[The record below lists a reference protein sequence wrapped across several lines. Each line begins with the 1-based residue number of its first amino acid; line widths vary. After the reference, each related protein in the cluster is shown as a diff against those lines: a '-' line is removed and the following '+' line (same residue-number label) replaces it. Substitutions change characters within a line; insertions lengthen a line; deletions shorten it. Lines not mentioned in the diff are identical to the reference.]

1 MHPTIKTTILL
12 ALLIPISILK
22 ITAQQTEYSQIK
34 AEAEKLYAS
43 GSYARPHELYK
54 SVDKTGLSTADAR
67 WVDFR
72 VADTMWRSQ
81 NATQTAD
88 STKFDEAQKQL
99 EELIRVADQE
109 TADKE
114 SYRDVIW
121 SEAHESLG
129 DLFWTRRSQPNWGGA
144 WPHYQQALDWWAGQR
159 NLDQARERYLKIIF
173 KAAQPPNPNDYYFY
187 TYYGNYIPARYPG
200 KRSQNKPKGGG

>member
-22 ITAQQTEYSQIK
+22 ITAQQTEYSQLK
-34 AEAEKLYAS
+34 VEAERLYAS
-43 GSYARPHELYK
+43 GSYGRANELYRSVEK
-54 SVDKTGLSTADAR
+54 SGLSAAEAR

-99 EELIRVADQE
+99 EELIRTADQE

-121 SEAHESLG
+121 SEAHESVG
-129 DLFWTRRSQPNWGGA
+129 DLFWPRRTQTNWGGA
-144 WPHYQQALDWWAGQR
+144 WP
-159 NLDQARERYLKIIF
+159 
-173 KAAQPPNPNDYYFY
+173 
-187 TYYGNYIPARYPG
+187 T
-200 KRSQNKPKGGG
+200 